1 VARIAAALRSAN
13 AQRTPAFER
22 SLYRGGAVRHVL
34 AAAAGGQV
42 AHAAS
47 ATWLPG
53 APWTTH
59 ISVLDADGNAASLT
73 CSTGCGSGVVVP
85 GTGVHLNNMLGET
98 DLHVGSLRQVPGMRQ
113 TSMMAPSLV
122 LARGGEVEL
131 VLGSSGSARIRSAIV
146 QVVAAALDLGL
157 PLREA
162 VELPRVH
169 PEGDVLDCEGGIPPA
184 TLAALEAAGE
194 RLVRWPGRNIYFGG
208 AQVVSHTPAGFA
220 AAGDP
225 RRGGA
230 GIVVAAGRGRVGSG
244 RRIV

>member
-1 VARIAAALRSAN
+1 VLAPEPVARIAAALRSAN

-22 SLYRGGAVRHVL
+22 SLYRGGAVRRVL
-34 AAAAGGQV
+34 AAAEAGQLT
-42 AHAAS
+42 HAAS
-47 ATWLPG
+47 VNWTSKS
-53 APWTTH
+53 PWTTQ
-59 ISVLDADGNAASLT
+59 ISVLDAEGNAASLT

-98 DLHVGSLRQVPGMRQ
+98 DLNVASLKLVPGMRL

-122 LARGGEVEL
+122 LRDRRVEL

-146 QVVAAALDLGL
+146 QVIVAALDLGL

-169 PEGDVLDCEGGIPPA
+169 PEGDMLDCEGGIPA
-184 TLAALEAAGE
+184 ETLDALEAAGE
-194 RLVRWPGRNIYFGG
+194 RLVRWPDRNIYFGG
-208 AQVVSHTPAGFA
+208 AQVVSRSTTGFA

-230 GIVVAAGRGRVGSG
+230 GIVVTP
-244 RRIV
+244 